1 MKLSARAR
9 YAARILLEL
18 AQRKENGPVTAS
30 LLSRQTG
37 VSTQFI
43 EQILRPLRQAGIT
56 SSVRGALGGHIL
68 VRPPE
73 AISIGDIVRIME
85 GGIQLTVCNAV
96 GPGSCKRYNS
106 CLTRGAWSRLSQA
119 FEQEMDGIS
128 LQDLLKDSA
137 GADIC
142 MMGSLRDPVAG

>member
-18 AQRKENGPVTAS
+18 AQRKESGPVTAS

-56 SSVRGALGGHIL
+56 SSVRGALGGHVL

-73 AISIGDIVRIME
+73 TISIGDIVRIME
-85 GGIQLTVCNAV
+85 GGIQLTVCNAA
-96 GPGSCKRYNS
+96 GPTSCKRYDS
-106 CLTRGAWSRLSQA
+106 CLTRGAWLRLSRA
-119 FEQEMDGIS
+119 FELEMNNIS
-128 LQDLLKDSA
+128 LLDLLKDSA
-137 GADIC
+137 GMDIC
-142 MMGSLRDPVAG
+142 TLESQREPSVG